1 MGSYVPKT
9 LLRFNNWVVWRR
21 VNGKKP
27 PFSAKFE
34 GGASVTRPGDWA
46 DYETAKAKAMYGD
59 FDGVGFV
66 FDGKCGLVFIDL
78 DHCIDDDGEPNAFAS
93 EIIDMF
99 AGSYMEYSQ
108 SGTGLHIICRG
119 TIPAAYKGAQIEL
132 YSVGRYGALT
142 FDVYEASEPQEAQ
155 KQLDVLCQRFNIT
168 AQSAGQIEQQPMTA
182 SDRAIITRAERG
194 RNGEQFKRLYAG
206 QWQDSYKT
214 QSNADMRLI
223 ALLWYYSRNAE
234 QVERLF
240 LASGLGQRAKAQRA
254 DYVRRTIEAAAKNTP
269 AEKGRTD
276 QRQHSKYSKR
286 PYWK

>member
-9 LLRFNNWVVWRR
+9 LLQFDNWVVWRR
-21 VNGKKP
+21 VGNKKP
-27 PFSAKFE
+27 PFSARFD

-46 DYETAKAKAMYGD
+46 DYETAKAKARYGD

-66 FDGKCGLVFIDL
+66 FDGKSGLVFIDL
-78 DHCIDDDGEPNAFAS
+78 DHCIDDDGEPNEFAS

-119 TIPAAYKGAQIEL
+119 NIPAAYKSAQIEL
-132 YSVGRYGALT
+132 YNVGRYGALT
-142 FDVYEASEPQEAQ
+142 FDVYEASEPQDAQ
-155 KQLDVLCQRFNIT
+155 RQLDILCKRFNIE
-168 AQSAGQIEQQPMTA
+168 AQSAEQIEQQPMTA
-182 SDRAIITRAERG
+182 SDRAIIARAERG

-214 QSNADMRLI
+214 QSSADMRLI
-223 ALLWYYSRNAE
+223 ALLWYYSRNVE

-240 LASGLGQRAKAQRA
+240 LASGLGQREKAQRA

-269 AEKGRTD
+269 TEKGRTD
-276 QRQHSKYSKR
+276 RQQQGKYKR

>member
-9 LLRFNNWVVWRR
+9 LLQFDNWVVWRR
-21 VNGKKP
+21 VGNKKP
-27 PFSAKFE
+27 PFSAKFD

-46 DYETAKAKAMYGD
+46 DYATAKAKATYGD

-66 FDGKCGLVFIDL
+66 FDGKSGLVFIDL
-78 DHCIDDDGEPNAFAS
+78 DHCIDDEGEPNEFAS
-93 EIIDMF
+93 GIIDMF

-108 SGTGLHIICRG
+108 SGTGLHIICKG
-119 TIPAAYKGAQIEL
+119 SIPAAYKSAQIEL
-132 YSVGRYGALT
+132 YNVRRYAALT
-142 FDVYEASEPQEAQ
+142 FDVYEASEPQDAQ
-155 KQLDVLCQRFNIT
+155 RQLDILCRRFNIE

-182 SDRAIITRAERG
+182 SDREIIARAERG

-214 QSNADMRLI
+214 QSSADMRLI
-223 ALLWYYSRNAE
+223 ALLWYYSRNVE

-240 LASGLGQRAKAQRA
+240 LASGLGQREKAQRE
-254 DYVRRTIEAAAKNTP
+254 DYVRRTIEVAAKNTP
-269 AEKGRTD
+269 TEKGRTE
-276 QRQHSKYSKR
+276 RQQQGKYKR